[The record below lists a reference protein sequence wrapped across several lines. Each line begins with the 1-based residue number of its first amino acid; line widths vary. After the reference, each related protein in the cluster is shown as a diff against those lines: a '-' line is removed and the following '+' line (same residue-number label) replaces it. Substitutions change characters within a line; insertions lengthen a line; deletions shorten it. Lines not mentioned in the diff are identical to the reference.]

1 MGSANGAMNGPEDPG
16 GVAVFFE
23 TDHTLIVLSGTI
35 DLVVADDLEHA
46 GRDAIDRGLPIVVSA
61 GDVDLI
67 DSVGIA
73 FLVRLAGAGSEAGWG
88 VGFSS
93 ITPSTL
99 ELLELVGALDLFV
112 RPVTLESS
120 GGTADRPGDRA
131 DG

>member
-1 MGSANGAMNGPEDPG
+1 MGSADGGINGPEDPG

-23 TDHTLIVLSGTI
+23 ADHTLIVLSGTI

-46 GRDAIDRGLPIVVSA
+46 GRDAIDRGLPIVVAA
-61 GDVDLI
+61 GDVEMI

-73 FLVRLAGAGSEAGWG
+73 FLVRLAGAGAEAGWG

-112 RPVTLESS
+112 RPVSLDSS
-120 GGTADRPGDRA
+120 GGAADRPAGRT

>member
-1 MGSANGAMNGPEDPG
+1 MSSASGPVHGADDPG

-23 TDHTLIVLSGTI
+23 PDHTLIVLSGII

-46 GRDAIDRGLPIVVSA
+46 GRDAIDRGLPIVVAA
-61 GDVDLI
+61 GDVELI
-67 DSVGIA
+67 DSVGVA
-73 FLVRLAGAGSEAGWG
+73 FLVRLAGAGAEAGWG

-99 ELLELVGALDLFV
+99 ELLELVGALDLFS
-112 RPVTLESS
+112 RPVSLEA
-120 GGTADRPGDRA
+120 GGGAQDGSAERA

>member
-1 MGSANGAMNGPEDPG
+1 MGSANGPIPGGDDPG

-23 TDHTLIVLSGTI
+23 PDHTLIVLSGTI

-46 GRDAIDRGLPIVVSA
+46 GRDAIDRGLPIVVAA

-67 DSVGIA
+67 DSVGVA
-73 FLVRLAGAGSEAGWG
+73 FLVRLAGAGAEAGWG

-93 ITPSTL
+93 ITPATL
-99 ELLELVGALDLFV
+99 ELLELVGALDLFA
-112 RPVTLESS
+112 RPVSLET
-120 GGTADRPGDRA
+120 GGGAQDGAAERA

>member
-1 MGSANGAMNGPEDPG
+1 MGSANGPIAGPDDPG

-23 TDHTLIVLSGTI
+23 NDHTLIVLSGTI

-46 GRDAIDRGLPIVVSA
+46 GRDAIDRGLPIVVAA
-61 GDVDLI
+61 GDVSLI
-67 DSVGIA
+67 DSIGIA
-73 FLVRLAGAGSEAGWG
+73 FLVRLAGAGAEAGWG

-112 RPVTLESS
+112 RPVGLESS
-120 GGTADRPGDRA
+120 GGMPDGPRDRA

>member
-1 MGSANGAMNGPEDPG
+1 MAAGSGPIDGTEDPG

-23 TDHTLIVLSGTI
+23 SDHTLIVLSGTI
-35 DLVVADDLEHA
+35 DLVVAEDLEHA

-93 ITPSTL
+93 ITPFTL
-99 ELLELVGALDLFV
+99 ELLELVGALDLFS
-112 RPVTLESS
+112 RPVDLEPS
-120 GGTADRPGDRA
+120 GGSTDRPT
-131 DG
+131 DGHDA

>member
-1 MGSANGAMNGPEDPG
+1 MAAANGPINTPDDPG

-46 GRDAIDRGLPIVVSA
+46 GRDAIDRGLPIVVAA

-93 ITPSTL
+93 ITPATL
-99 ELLELVGALDLFV
+99 ELLELVGALDLFI
-112 RPVTLESS
+112 RPVTLEPS
-120 GGTADRPGDRA
+120 GGAPDRPAGTE
-131 DG
+131 G

>member
-1 MGSANGAMNGPEDPG
+1 MPGGDDPG

-23 TDHTLIVLSGTI
+23 PDHTLIVLSGTI

-46 GRDAIDRGLPIVVSA
+46 GRDAIDRGLPIVVAA

-67 DSVGIA
+67 DSVGVA
-73 FLVRLAGAGSEAGWG
+73 FLVRLAGAGAEAGWG

-93 ITPSTL
+93 ITPATL
-99 ELLELVGALDLFV
+99 ERLELVGALDLFA
-112 RPVTLESS
+112 RPVSLET
-120 GGTADRPGDRA
+120 GAGAQDGAAERA